1 MKEREDTTE
10 NVSFSLKISVYSM
23 KCETPSHSSHTFR
36 VLCQEPWRGA
46 KKTARNLFW
55 PTESKHMNSN
65 KTSLQQGQVRTL
77 LGLRETQDKRIT
89 GVPINISMWTLL
101 ARWFLGSW
109 FLFCPGLYPLFTSST
124 PLLLCSWAGYVY
136 TQPDT
141 SGSFL
146 PQTVKPQ
153 INQ

>member
-10 NVSFSLKISVYSM
+10 NVSFSLKISVSLWNVRLL
-23 KCETPSHSSHTFR
+23 HTVHTNSESFAR
-36 VLCQEPWRGA
+36 NPEEEQGRLQE
-46 KKTARNLFW
+46 NLFW

-89 GVPINISMWTLL
+89 GVPINISVWTLL